1 MIVCIGSWQ
10 LMSQLIPKAP
20 PVIINNFCG
29 SCGNGLSAQDNFCR
43 CCGTQAHCVTP
54 VDLYSAE
61 SSSTAIAGRGQ
72 QLSSSAGAIQT
83 VLNNR
88 WYVAMVIALIGPL
101 GLPALWFS
109 PRFSRRSKI
118 AGTLVFVVMTT
129 VVPLAVAW
137 YFLDHRLRPV
147 VEALG
152 G

>member
-1 MIVCIGSWQ
+1 VFGQISAPF
-10 LMSQLIPKAP
+10 SQTRLKISGLLLISSYPWDDSLYWFLATY
-20 PVIINNFCG
+20 V
-29 SCGNGLSAQDNFCR
+29 SAHSQS
-43 CCGTQAHCVTP
+43 TPAP